1 MKGGIRMQT
10 SSFSRAVPYFPEV
23 LQEPLRRMSAAEQ
36 ERVQE
41 IRLRVN
47 RPMQVVCGGQAY
59 PLCRDGSIGFRDT
72 DGILISRLVLDTIF
86 QSICEHS
93 VHSYQQDIRQGF
105 VTIAGGSRVGLCG
118 SAVMQ
123 DGTVEMLR
131 YISGMNFR
139 IAKELRG
146 CAEQLA
152 AQVFQDGVCGVLLA
166 GPPASGKTTIL
177 RDLGRILGEKYRV
190 SLIDERGEL
199 AAVQHGEPS
208 FDLGHQTDVFDGY
221 PKAAGI
227 AAAVR
232 VMSPEV
238 LLCDEIGGADETD
251 ALLPTLHTGVQLV
264 ASVHAGS
271 IAELYARPQIKRLL
285 EANAFSY
292 AVMLG
297 TGAQCGQVLSVR
309 CVGHQ
314 L

>member
-1 MKGGIRMQT
+1 MQT
-10 SSFSRAVPYFPEV
+10 SSFLRALPYFPEV
-23 LQEPLRRMSAAEQ
+23 LQEPLRRMPTGEQ

-41 IRLRVN
+41 IRLRAN

-59 PLCRDGSIGFRDT
+59 LLGRDGRFCLRDS
-72 DGILISRLVLDTIF
+72 DGMLVSRLMLDTVF

-93 VHSYQQDIRQGF
+93 VHSYQADIRQGF

-118 SAVMQ
+118 SAVLQ
-123 DGTVEMLR
+123 NGTVEMLR

-139 IAKELRG
+139 IAREMKG
-146 CAEQLA
+146 CAAELA
-152 AQVFQDGVCGVLLA
+152 AQLFGDGLCGVLVA

-177 RDLGRILGEKYRV
+177 RDLSRILGEKYRV
-190 SLIDERGEL
+190 SVMDERGEL

-208 FDLGHQTDVFDGY
+208 FDLGRQTDIFDGY
-221 PKAAGI
+221 PKALGI

-238 LLCDEIGGADETD
+238 LLCDEIGGTEETD

-271 IAELYARPQIKRLL
+271 VAELYARPQIKRLL

-297 TGAQCGQVLSVR
+297 TGEQCGQVLSVR
-309 CVGHQ
+309 CVGHTA
-314 L
+314 